1 MSEVSEPGR
10 QSLTSSEHPTH
21 LAWSG
26 TACTRTTAAVI
37 VAIFGLVAMVKV
49 KADQPMAPPK
59 CAMSLSIEVTPDVP
73 DPSDSGFIS
82 SLLGDHPGYRLFLLQ
97 AVDNTHVNLQLQG
110 PGPDQRCQAIVDS
123 MRNDGRVLSIQVK

>member
-1 MSEVSEPGR
+1 MGEVSEPGR
-10 QSLTSSEHPTH
+10 QSLTPSEHPTL

-26 TACTRTTAAVI
+26 TASKTAAVI
-37 VAIFGLVAMVKV
+37 VAILGLIAMVKV

-97 AVDNTHVNLQLQG
+97 AVDDTHVNLQLQG